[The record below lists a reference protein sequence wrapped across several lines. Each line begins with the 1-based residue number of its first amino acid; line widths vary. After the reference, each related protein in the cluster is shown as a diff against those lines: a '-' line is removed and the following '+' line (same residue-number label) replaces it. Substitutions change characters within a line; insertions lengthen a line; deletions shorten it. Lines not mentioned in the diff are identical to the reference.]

1 MCVCIHTF
9 KATKDIAAGQEIFIR
24 YGTAQWF
31 QSKKIPYSVVDY
43 ATTLW
48 RPELHPLSCRQNI
61 APSVGPDGRYIFT
74 VMGFIQSGTVL
85 EISLCVETWATVV
98 DQFPYLWDF
107 VLIGETEKE
116 NTGCQQTNASSCAHT
131 PCCVFVDKVQGKV
144 LHFIYSLTLF

>member
-1 MCVCIHTF
+1 M
-9 KATKDIAAGQEIFIR
+9 
-24 YGTAQWF
+24 
-31 QSKKIPYSVVDY
+31 
-43 ATTLW
+43 W
-48 RPELHPLSCRQNI
+48 RPDLRPLTCPQNI
-61 APSVGPDGRYIFT
+61 GYKTGADGQHSFVVRADTIPA
-74 VMGFIQSGTVL
+74 GTVV
-85 EISLCVETWATVV
+85 EISLCVEVSVIVV

>member
-1 MCVCIHTF
+1 M
-9 KATKDIAAGQEIFIR
+9 R
-24 YGTAQWF
+24 YGNAKWF
-31 QSKKIPYSVVDY
+31 QSKRVQYTDVEY
-43 ATTLW
+43 ASTMW
-48 RPELHPLSCRQNI
+48 RPDLHPLPCRQK
-61 APSVGPDGRYIFT
+61 VGHKIGADGRHSFT
-74 VMGFIQSGTVL
+74 VVGSTTAGSVL
-85 EISLCVETWATVV
+85 EVSLCLEVSVVVV